1 MRRIRV
7 GSLAAIAAGLVL
19 VAACSAGKQVA
30 DKIESSL
37 KESLGV
43 DVSVDCPKDAK
54 AEKGATFD
62 CTATLGD
69 KQLTY
74 HIEFTDNTH
83 FNANPSGAADT
94 PEHAEEA
101 VRAAIEAQGATI
113 DSVDCG
119 REPLFVPAGSSFNCD
134 VTQGGQTV
142 KFAFTVDQDGNLTD
156 VKPVS

>member
-1 MRRIRV
+1 MRT
-7 GSLAAIAAGLVL
+7 LAGVAAGLVL

-30 DKIESSL
+30 DKIQSSL

-43 DVSVDCPKDAK
+43 DVSVDCPKEAK

-74 HIEFTDNTH
+74 HIEFTDDTH
-83 FNANPSGAADT
+83 FNADPAGAADT

-101 VRAAIEAQGATI
+101 VRGAIEAQGQTV

-119 REPLFVPAGSSFNCD
+119 TEPLFVPAGSSFNCN
-134 VTQGGQTV
+134 VSQGGQTV
-142 KFAFTVDQDGNLTD
+142 TFAFTVDADGNFTD
-156 VKPVS
+156 VQPVS